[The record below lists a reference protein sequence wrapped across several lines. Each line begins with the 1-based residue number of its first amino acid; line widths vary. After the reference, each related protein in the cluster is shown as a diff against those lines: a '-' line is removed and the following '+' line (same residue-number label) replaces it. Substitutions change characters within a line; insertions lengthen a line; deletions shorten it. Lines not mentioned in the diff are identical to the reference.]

1 MFSSERPHYS
11 LALFSSFIFTCTTW
25 AKKLF
30 CNQKDPSITSRSYW
44 RVFVLMKIRWMITC
58 IAERKH
64 KCKIYCIAIYF
75 CVPHDEKVTLR
86 HCLHHFCCIS
96 IFRRFLPKE
105 IKGQS
110 FSMQISFLLKLCTC
124 VWGCL
129 QNQEQAQNTLG
140 HPRNTLR
147 TLRNT
152 SEEPPSWLDL
162 PRNTLNN
169 KTRKN
174 LKYRK
179 WINKYVLSVTGK
191 RILVRVTNSRYL
203 TTSED
208 FKKVVRC
215 LYTNTY

>member
-1 MFSSERPHYS
+1 MM
-11 LALFSSFIFTCTTW
+11 
-25 AKKLF
+25 KK
-30 CNQKDPSITSRSYW
+30 RRY
-44 RVFVLMKIRWMITC
+44 
-58 IAERKH
+58 
-64 KCKIYCIAIYF
+64 
-75 CVPHDEKVTLR
+75 R

-105 IKGQS
+105 IEGQS
-110 FSMQISFLLKLCTC
+110 FSMQISFMLKLCTC

-129 QNQEQAQNTLG
+129 QNQEQARNTLG

-152 SEEPPSWLDL
+152 PEEPPSWLNL

-191 RILVRVTNSRYL
+191 RRLGQIDEFTLLKSNSMQISTKVRQGSKNKNRSSLAYW
-203 TTSED
+203 
-208 FKKVVRC
+208 
-215 LYTNTY
+215 